1 MDLVI
6 MAAGIGSR
14 FGAGIKQL
22 TPVGPSGEVILEY
35 SVHDALEAGF
45 DRVVFVTRKDLEKTF
60 HEIVGDR
67 IAKICPTAYAFQELD
82 DLPEGFTCPE
92 GRTKPWG
99 TGQAILCCRNIVK
112 GPFAIINADDYY
124 GKEAFKLMHDY
135 LAETGDQKGRYCM
148 AGFILG
154 NTLSD
159 NGAVTR
165 GVCKVDE
172 NGNLTG
178 VNETHGIV
186 KTADGAAVEEDGKL
200 VPIDVNSHV
209 SMNLWGLTPEFFER
223 LEKGFVEF
231 LGSRKEGDIKSE
243 YLLPTVIDGMIQSGK
258 AKVKVLETPD
268 KWFGVT
274 YAEDKQTVVDAFA
287 ALHNAGVYP
296 NPLFGA

>member
-1 MDLVI
+1 M
-6 MAAGIGSR
+6 
-14 FGAGIKQL
+14 
-22 TPVGPSGEVILEY
+22 ILEY

-243 YLLPTVIDGMIQSGK
+243 YLLPTVIDGMIQSGE
-258 AKVKVLETPD
+258 AKVKVLETHD

>member
-258 AKVKVLETPD
+258 AKVKVLETHD

>member
-1 MDLVI
+1 M
-6 MAAGIGSR
+6 
-14 FGAGIKQL
+14 
-22 TPVGPSGEVILEY
+22 
-35 SVHDALEAGF
+35 
-45 DRVVFVTRKDLEKTF
+45 
-60 HEIVGDR
+60 
-67 IAKICPTAYAFQELD
+67 D

-243 YLLPTVIDGMIQSGK
+243 YLLPTVIDGMIQSGE
-258 AKVKVLETPD
+258 AKVKVLETHD

>member
-178 VNETHGIV
+178 VNETH
-186 KTADGAAVEEDGKL
+186 
-200 VPIDVNSHV
+200 VNSHV

-243 YLLPTVIDGMIQSGK
+243 YLLPTVIDGMIQSGE
-258 AKVKVLETPD
+258 AEVKVLETHD

>member
-14 FGAGIKQL
+14 FGGGIKQL
-22 TPVGPSGEVILEY
+22 TPVGPSSEVILEY

-67 IAKICPTAYAFQELD
+67 IAKVCPTAYAFQELD

-135 LAETGDQKGRYCM
+135 LAQNGDSKGRYCM

-165 GVCKVDE
+165 GVCQVDE
-172 NGNLTG
+172 NGNLAG

-186 KTADGAAVEEDGKL
+186 KTENGAAVENDGEM
-200 VPIDVNSHV
+200 VPIDVGSHV
-209 SMNLWGLTPEFFER
+209 SMNLWGLTPEFFEQ

-231 LGSRKEGDIKSE
+231 LKDLKPGDVKSE
-243 YLLPTVIDGMIQSGK
+243 YLLPSVIDGMIHSG
-258 AKVKVLETPD
+258 AAEVKVLETHD

-287 ALHNAGVYP
+287 ELHREGLYP
-296 NPLFGA
+296 ETLFGA